1 MGNCSACFSG
11 LQRQPAR
18 KQARLPGG
26 SKWQG
31 RTTLPAVYIYN
42 GQRYSSLEDV
52 RAAMA
57 GLPTVSH
64 WQLAEQLSNTSEV
77 ERIIANLF
85 AQYSGQ
91 DRLLQLDEMKG
102 LATSV
107 AAAMN
112 IDVAAFGDLG
122 ETFVCFD
129 ASGDGSL
136 DLAEATR
143 MVKAALEKHKLILGR
158 ANPNWSVGDTGEYL
172 SPSHKRWLPCRVLK
186 VMNDGTLEIDIKRGM
201 YISRATQAMR
211 LRRRGLP
218 AVHQSDMPL
227 SLFQTPYLQ
236 PTAEKHAVIVWND
249 YNWQPLVAERWGPL
263 DTQKGARFF
272 RGLAESSG
280 VRDIVE
286 ISRRQCTPDGIRNA
300 IFQVGSRCGPQDVF
314 IFYYSGHG
322 ETVEDQDGDEADGR
336 DEAICT
342 VDAAGRC
349 SKSTWLRDDD
359 FSLYLVSYVR
369 AATVVVLMDCCHSGT
384 MADFGR
390 PHWLENDKKGVS
402 ISGCR
407 DAGVSYGT
415 GDGGVFTHAMCRA
428 AQNLARKGQGQ
439 MHSMAV
445 FYNQLLQDAM
455 PLKAQHGSKQ
465 QIVLDS
471 ADSSHLHSIIWP
483 LVPMQRP
490 VLASR

>member
-1 MGNCSACFSG
+1 
-11 LQRQPAR
+11 
-18 KQARLPGG
+18 
-26 SKWQG
+26 
-31 RTTLPAVYIYN
+31 
-42 GQRYSSLEDV
+42 
-52 RAAMA
+52 
-57 GLPTVSH
+57 
-64 WQLAEQLSNTSEV
+64 
-77 ERIIANLF
+77 
-85 AQYSGQ
+85 
-91 DRLLQLDEMKG
+91 
-102 LATSV
+102 
-107 AAAMN
+107 
-112 IDVAAFGDLG
+112 
-122 ETFVCFD
+122 
-129 ASGDGSL
+129 L